1 MERLKMDRKKRR
13 KKRNKHVSYKW
24 RGGGV
29 FGGGGGGYTVM
40 YIKML
45 KVKQKADYQRH
56 VFHCSNQAVRQ

>member
-1 MERLKMDRKKRR
+1 MDRKKRR

-29 FGGGGGGYTVM
+29 WGGGGGYTVM

>member
-13 KKRNKHVSYKW
+13 KKEQTRLLQVE
-24 RGGGV
+24 GGGCLGE
-29 FGGGGGGYTVM
+29 GGGDTVM

-56 VFHCSNQAVRQ
+56 VIHCSNQAVRQ